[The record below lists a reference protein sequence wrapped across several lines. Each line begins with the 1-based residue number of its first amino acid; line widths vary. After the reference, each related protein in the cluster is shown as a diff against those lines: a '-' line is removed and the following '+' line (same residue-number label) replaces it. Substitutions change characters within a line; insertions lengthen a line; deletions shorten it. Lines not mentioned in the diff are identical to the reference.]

1 MTNYKKVNL
10 FLSEELVNKVSAY
23 VGIENQKNSLWRQE
37 RRNYIQETDFIAGII
52 IDFFDEIE
60 SNSVSSGFDD
70 LGKPFR
76 LQNNFK
82 EIALKKGMTQKH
94 VADLTNIDPGNISR
108 IWKNQSQPSL
118 DYFLRIWICLNCPPL
133 NKCLYREV
141 EK

>member
-1 MTNYKKVNL
+1 MTNYKKLTL
-10 FLSEELVNKVSAY
+10 FLSEELLGKVESY
-23 VGIENQKNSLWRQE
+23 VDIENQKNSLWKNERTRYLQE
-37 RRNYIQETDFIAGII
+37 SDFIRGVLV
-52 IDFFDEIE
+52 DFFDEME
-60 SNSVSSGFDD
+60 SNTVASGFDD

-133 NKCLYREV
+133 NKCLYREG

>member
-1 MTNYKKVNL
+1 VTNYKKVNL

-82 EIALKKGMTQKH
+82 EIALKKGMTQKQ